1 MATRHDPPSC
11 DAALARAFGFLGK
24 RWNGVLIGSLV
35 GGPAGFAQLGRSVV
49 GISESVL
56 SDRLS
61 ELTRAGVVERKVHD
75 GPPVTVTY
83 ALTACGEALVPALR
97 ALARWATESLPA
109 EDCAARGAED
119 ADSLLV
125 AAR

>member
-1 MATRHDPPSC
+1 MANRHGPPSC

-83 ALTACGEALVPALR
+83 ELTPCGEALVPALR
-97 ALARWATESLPA
+97 ALARWANESLPPT
-109 EDCAARGAED
+109 DCQ
-119 ADSLLV
+119 ADTV
-125 AAR
+125 ATEPVAVPR